1 MAIDILVF
9 ELFSVKKLLSS
20 YGLKRNFSYSFHNSI
35 EITKKKKKNNESKQ
49 LNSIGLDKNK
59 K

>member
-35 EITKKKKKNNESKQ
+35 EIKKKKNNESKQ